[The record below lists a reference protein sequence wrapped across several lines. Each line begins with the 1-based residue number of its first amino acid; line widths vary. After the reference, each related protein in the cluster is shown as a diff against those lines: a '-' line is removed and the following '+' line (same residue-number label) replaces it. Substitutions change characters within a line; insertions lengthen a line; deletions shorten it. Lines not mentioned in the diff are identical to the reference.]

1 MDDPRRQVAEP
12 GRILEKQTTKDS
24 QGSSLESL
32 VTLEDPTNA
41 TTEAYHTLAANLLY
55 ALADTPSK
63 VIVLTSPGPGEGK
76 TTICSNLGVVLAQA
90 DQSVLLVDCN
100 LHRPGVHR
108 VFGLQNLQGLEDVL
122 AGERRVREIWHE
134 PLAGL
139 KVITAGPVSPYPAEL
154 LSSKRFKTLLSQGS
168 SEFDYVLIDS
178 PSLAMTVPD
187 PLILATQGDGVLLVL
202 DAQST
207 RKEAVRE
214 AMRNLKSVQAN
225 VLGTVVNNGRV
236 GR

>member
-1 MDDPRRQVAEP
+1 M
-12 GRILEKQTTKDS
+12 IKKQTTRDS
-24 QGSSLESL
+24 RESSLESL
-32 VTLEDPTNA
+32 VTLKDPTNS
-41 TTEAYHTLAANLLY
+41 TTEAYHTLAANLFY

-76 TTICSNLGVVLAQA
+76 TTICANLGVVLAQA
-90 DQSVLLVDCN
+90 DQSVLLIDCN
-100 LHRPGVHR
+100 LHRPAVHK

-122 AGERRVREIWHE
+122 AGERRVREIWQE

-139 KVITAGPVSPYPAEL
+139 KVITAGPVPPYPAEL
-154 LSSKRFKTLLSQGS
+154 LSSKRFKMLLSQGS

-178 PSLAMTVPD
+178 PSLAMSVPD
-187 PLILATQGDGVLLVL
+187 PLILVTQGDGVLLVL

-214 AMRNLKSVQAN
+214 AMGNLKSVQAN
-225 VLGTVVNNGRV
+225 VLGTIVNNGRV